1 MVQLNLPAFEYKV
14 TKIGEKPYIFDIIRR
29 KYVVITPEEWVR
41 QHVLHWLMGEHRFPK
56 ALIRTESGLTYHQ
69 LAKRTDI
76 LIYDRE
82 GVPFLLVECKAPHIS
97 LNDVVFEQAIRY
109 NSILKARYVL
119 ISNGM
124 DYFVFEV
131 KDGQAFLLD
140 TIPSYAA
147 GIE

>member
-82 GVPFLLVECKAPHIS
+82 GVPFYWWNAKPRTS
-97 LNDVVFEQAIRY
+97 RSTTWFLNRRFAI
-109 NSILKARYVL
+109 
-119 ISNGM
+119 
-124 DYFVFEV
+124 
-131 KDGQAFLLD
+131 
-140 TIPSYAA
+140 IPF
-147 GIE
+147 